1 MPPGNCD
8 TDTNSYSYVDSNR
21 HGHCH
26 GDGNRYG
33 YGYLNASTSAHFE
46 ASPNAASSPV
56 VTLLLKSLRQ
66 VTAEGF
72 SNRRFNYKVL

>member
-33 YGYLNASTSAHFE
+33 
-46 ASPNAASSPV
+46 
-56 VTLLLKSLRQ
+56 
-66 VTAEGF
+66 
-72 SNRRFNYKVL
+72 